1 MGALQRSARPF
12 NLSTFCLVNYIMI
25 MNLIESSKTT
35 LSLIGIGLLGI
46 SSSISVTIAQ
56 PPNAGRGGAN
66 VLDPVGN
73 SVSTFGGIVNTL
85 VAVVVSLAFLY
96 FFWNL
101 GQYVLRS
108 GPEEKAAA
116 KTNMIWAV
124 VAMFV
129 ITSLWGLIAFI
140 RGLVGVGD
148 GTANNV
154 KVPKVDFNR

>member
-1 MGALQRSARPF
+1 
-12 NLSTFCLVNYIMI
+12 MI

-35 LSLIGIGLLGI
+35 LSLIGVGLLGI
-46 SSSISVTIAQ
+46 SLSVSVTEAQ
-56 PPNAGRGGAN
+56 GA
-66 VLDPVGN
+66 LDTVSD
-73 SVSTFGGIVNTL
+73 SVTDFGGIVNTL
-85 VAVVVSLAFLY
+85 VVIVVSLAFLY

-140 RGLVGVGD
+140 RSLVGVD
-148 GTANNV
+148 AGTANNV
-154 KVPKVDFNR
+154 QVPKVDFNS

>member
-1 MGALQRSARPF
+1 
-12 NLSTFCLVNYIMI
+12 
-25 MNLIESSKTT
+25 MNLIKSSKTT

-46 SSSISVTIAQ
+46 SSSISVTAAQ
-56 PPNAGRGGAN
+56 GA
-66 VLDPVGN
+66 LDTVSG
-73 SVSTFGGIVNTL
+73 SVSDFGGIINTL
-85 VAVVVSLAFLY
+85 VVIVVSLAFLF

-101 GQYVLRS
+101 GQYVLKS

-140 RGLVGVGD
+140 RSLVGVD
-148 GTANNV
+148 AGTANNV
-154 KVPKVDFNR
+154 QVPGVQFGS